1 MKTMTGE
8 MIMSKPKLR
17 KVIIPRGKAS
27 STNAQ
32 IKKAVLKVMAM
43 RKAGQIKSTKPAIIK
58 IIGLD
63 TK

>member
-1 MKTMTGE
+1 
-8 MIMSKPKLR
+8 MSKPKLR